1 MRMQGVRRF
10 QTGGLQPAAVAAPG
24 ALAGVPAPTAPFATP
39 LAGAALQGMSPAGIQ
54 AALAANQARSAGA
67 APPVGGVNPILP
79 AGGPGGAA
87 FGPLAAGAP
96 GTGAAAAGLNP
107 VAIQQAAL
115 ARRGMMPGTLGTLP
129 ATASTTP
136 GIMGTPGAMARGG
149 RVREAS
155 GRISGGGGRGHQP
168 DVQFGLSGPRPRREP
183 KPQARREE
191 AKGREHR
198 MEGMARGGRA
208 LAANE
213 RGRVHRAAAE
223 CKAEGGRVLVPPS
236 RAAQRARHAE
246 ERRAEGGR
254 VLVPPSRAAQRAR
267 RAEERK
273 AEGGRIRKPSGQVTG
288 GATAGPGPDTQFGLS
303 GTAAPPPK
311 KLPARQWGD
320 SAGLARGG
328 RVRVASGRVMGGG
341 GLGHQGDAQF
351 GVSGPRPP
359 SPKQAASRS
368 FGSATRSAE
377 DVPFVQARA
386 ARTPVVRRPTVAPL
400 NEPIPTPSPV
410 DQTDDTATGMARG
423 GKWIAGAIK
432 RPGAL
437 RRALG
442 VKSGETIPAG
452 KLAKA
457 AKVPGRLG
465 KQARLAKT
473 LRSFHKAKGGK
484 CPEKMAAGGA
494 AKQRRGFPKTIPPPS
509 PAPRRRFAEGGRVRG
524 CGIAER
530 GCRFTGVF

>member
-1 MRMQGVRRF
+1 M
-10 QTGGLQPAAVAAPG
+10 
-24 ALAGVPAPTAPFATP
+24 
-39 LAGAALQGMSPAGIQ
+39 
-54 AALAANQARSAGA
+54 
-67 APPVGGVNPILP
+67 
-79 AGGPGGAA
+79 
-87 FGPLAAGAP
+87 
-96 GTGAAAAGLNP
+96 
-107 VAIQQAAL
+107 
-115 ARRGMMPGTLGTLP
+115 
-129 ATASTTP
+129 
-136 GIMGTPGAMARGG
+136 
-149 RVREAS
+149 
-155 GRISGGGGRGHQP
+155 
-168 DVQFGLSGPRPRREP
+168 
-183 KPQARREE
+183 
-191 AKGREHR
+191 
-198 MEGMARGGRA
+198 
-208 LAANE
+208 
-213 RGRVHRAAAE
+213 
-223 CKAEGGRVLVPPS
+223 AEGGRLLVPPS